1 MRILL
6 LDAVSAWDSRG
17 CRRWLVGW
25 RLLHVV
31 NEVMCDSI
39 MCTFVR

>member
-6 LDAVSAWDSRG
+6 LDAVSAWDARG
-17 CRRWLVGW
+17 CRRWLVGR

-31 NEVMCDSI
+31 NAVMYDSVI
-39 MCTFVR
+39 CTFVR